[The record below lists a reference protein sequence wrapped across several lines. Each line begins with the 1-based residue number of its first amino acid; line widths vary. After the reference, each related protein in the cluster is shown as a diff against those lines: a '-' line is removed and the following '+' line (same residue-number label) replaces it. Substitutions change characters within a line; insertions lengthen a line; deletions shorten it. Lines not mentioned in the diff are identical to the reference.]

1 MKKGKFMPFVVRCV
15 KEDEQDKYVVT
26 CGQYLA
32 DAMKYNTQEA
42 AEATLKRYEN
52 LPWEA
57 IGAFVA
63 AYTSIKEVVDKEKI
77 ETK

>member
-1 MKKGKFMPFVVRCV
+1 MKKEKFMPFVVRCV
-15 KEDEQDKYVVT
+15 KEGENDKYVVT

-32 DAMKYNTQEA
+32 DAMMYNTQEA

-63 AYTSIKEVVDKEKI
+63 AYTSMKKTIDKEKI
-77 ETK
+77 

>member
-1 MKKGKFMPFVVRCV
+1 MKKERFMPFVVRCV
-15 KEDEQDKYVVT
+15 KNGEEDKYVVT

-32 DAMKYNTQEA
+32 DAMMYDTQES

-57 IGAFVA
+57 IGAFIA
-63 AYTSIKEVVDKEKI
+63 AYTSMKEVIKTEKI